1 MKPPFRKACV
11 AALLAMSLPSM
22 AANAPDAQLPGDS
35 VYQLEARVTDQ
46 EGRAYSW
53 QALRGRPTIVS
64 MFYGNCHLMCPMII
78 ASGKALQSRLAP
90 AERDDLAFAMIS
102 IDPARDTPAA
112 LREVARMHRLDTTH
126 WRLLRPD
133 DADVRTLAAALGI
146 RYRAQPDGTF
156 NHTSALILLDRDG
169 RIVARSE
176 VTGLQP
182 DPQFIATVRGHLS
195 GTSAIVTNPSSLS
208 KESP

>member
-1 MKPPFRKACV
+1 MKRLLRGFHV
-11 AALLAMSLPSM
+11 IALLFAGAMP
-22 AANAPDAQLPGDS
+22 AIADDTPLPGDS
-35 VYQLEARVTDQ
+35 VYQVDAHVVDQ
-46 EGRAYSW
+46 DGRPLAW
-53 QALRGRPTIVS
+53 RQLRGRPTMVS
-64 MFYGNCHLMCPMII
+64 MFYANCHLMCPLIV
-78 ASGKALQSRLAP
+78 ASGKALQTRLEP
-90 AERDDLAFAMIS
+90 RQRDALDFAVIS

-112 LREVARMHRLDTTH
+112 LREVAQAHRLDDAH

-156 NHTSALILLDRDG
+156 NHTSVLVLLDRDG

-182 DPQFIATVRGHLS
+182 DPRFVETVRDHLS
-195 GTSAIVTNPSSLS
+195 VPMAAH
-208 KESP
+208 

>member
-1 MKPPFRKACV
+1 MKRFFQRFCAV
-11 AALLAMSLPSM
+11 ALLLAMAVPSM
-22 AANAPDAQLPGDS
+22 ASGPVLPGDS
-35 VYQLEARVTDQ
+35 VYQVDATVVDQ
-46 EGRAYSW
+46 QGRPQPW
-53 QALRGRPTIVS
+53 QALRGRPTVVS
-64 MFYGNCHLMCPMII
+64 MFYANCHLMCPLII
-78 ASGKALQSRLAP
+78 ASGKALQSRLGP
-90 AERDDLAFAMIS
+90 QERDALDFAVIS

-112 LREVARMHRLDTTH
+112 LQEVAQMHRLDAAH

-133 DADVRTLAAALGI
+133 DADVRTLAAVLGI

-182 DPQFIATVRGHLS
+182 DPQFVDAVRKHLGDATAA
-195 GTSAIVTNPSSLS
+195 TSH
-208 KESP
+208 